1 MYIRKT
7 RDEYDIEVDYGYG
20 WDVVCTEDTY
30 KEAQERAWEYRE
42 NERKPVRIRKHRI
55 KLETAKEDNT

>member
-1 MYIRKT
+1 MYVRKT

-20 WDVVCTEDTY
+20 WDVVCTEDTP
-30 KEAQERAWEYRE
+30 KEARERAKEYRE

-55 KLETAKEDNT
+55 PIGGNDERK